1 MLQQKPDIR
10 SSFVFRMGELH
21 VVFCALKV
29 IGKLINCSGLDQIFD
44 EAGIYG
50 LTTIGQIKEGKHMY
64 RALEAHFSLY
74 IALDKMYLNRF
85 INEHPQ
91 IGKEL
96 RQHVVDAVENIS
108 KFDDDNKEEVQQN
121 HKRII
126 DEITKINFIGLK
138 DAFDKSLKNQAK
150 FYRLYM
156 NLFELILS
164 FIRAKR
170 EESWNLHLSSL
181 HDLCP
186 YFFSFD
192 MINYARMTPVYLS
205 QMTSLKKND
214 ERTWR
219 LMLTGGFCVG
229 KSRYKG
235 SWRYKRYWEF
245 KFELGRIFHINS
257 RNK

>member
-1 MLQQKPDIR
+1 M
-10 SSFVFRMGELH
+10 
-21 VVFCALKV
+21 
-29 IGKLINCSGLDQIFD
+29 
-44 EAGIYG
+44 
-50 LTTIGQIKEGKHMY
+50 
-64 RALEAHFSLY
+64 
-74 IALDKMYLNRF
+74 
-85 INEHPQ
+85 
-91 IGKEL
+91 

-138 DAFDKSLKNQAK
+138 DAFDKSLKNEAK

-214 ERTWR
+214 ERT
-219 LMLTGGFCVG
+219 
-229 KSRYKG
+229 
-235 SWRYKRYWEF
+235 
-245 KFELGRIFHINS
+245 
-257 RNK
+257 